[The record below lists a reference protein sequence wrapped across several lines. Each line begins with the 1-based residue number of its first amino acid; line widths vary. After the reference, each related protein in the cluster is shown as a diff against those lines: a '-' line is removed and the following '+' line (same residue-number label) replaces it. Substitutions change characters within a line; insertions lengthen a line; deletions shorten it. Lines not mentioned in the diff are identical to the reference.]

1 MELIFRFLDKKYWS
15 FYGTLNVFIPLI
27 LFIIFQQIINLEALI
42 FMSLIGMMDGDLLS
56 KILFTGF
63 LNFLVYCP
71 SYEWVIR
78 SLIFVISVC
87 IIDNIKLNNPVHKK
101 VMESELLQW
110 LLTIIITIWMLYIFY
125 ILYISLKFKNNNI
138 YKWKI

>member
-63 LNFLVYCP
+63 LNFLVY
-71 SYEWVIR
+71 
-78 SLIFVISVC
+78 
-87 IIDNIKLNNPVHKK
+87 
-101 VMESELLQW
+101 
-110 LLTIIITIWMLYIFY
+110 
-125 ILYISLKFKNNNI
+125 I
-138 YKWKI
+138 YS